1 MVLELTNN
9 ELVELNA
16 VTDFNVLA
24 VLQNSLTD
32 NTLTLSNY
40 HIGMLYDFCVETEN
54 NVLIELAH
62 KILKLDS
69 KNIIKPIVLEYI

>member
-40 HIGMLYDFCVETEN
+40 HICMLYDFCVETEN

>member
-16 VTDFNVLA
+16 VTDFNILA

-69 KNIIKPIVLEYI
+69 EINIKPIVLEYI

>member
-1 MVLELTNN
+1 MVIELTNK

-24 VLQNSLTD
+24 ILQNSLTD

-54 NVLIELAH
+54 NILIELAH

-69 KNIIKPIVLEYI
+69 ENIIKPIVLEYI

>member
-1 MVLELTNN
+1 MILELTNN

-40 HIGMLYDFCVETEN
+40 QIGILYDFCVETQN
-54 NVLIELAH
+54 NVLIDLAH
-62 KILKLDS
+62 KILKLDNE
-69 KNIIKPIVLEYI
+69 NIIKPIVLEYI

>member
-9 ELVELNA
+9 ELIELNA

-69 KNIIKPIVLEYI
+69 ENIIKPIVLEYI